1 VYTYTERGRGMAR
14 PKKETNKKYIR
25 QNISMDPEQLKR
37 VTAYCQKEDRAISW
51 VIRQALDRY
60 LNDNVA

>member
-1 VYTYTERGRGMAR
+1 MAR
-14 PKKETNKKYIR
+14 PKKETDKKYIR

-37 VTAYCQKEDRAISW
+37 VTAFCQKEDGAISW
-51 VIRQALDRY
+51 VIRQALDKY